1 MFIAYGLNKVEKQT
15 LYVACC
21 LLLFAF
27 LRVAIRFFQ
36 NMNAHEEQITRNETL
51 LPRLTLTCRDG
62 VWSKMLSNEL
72 VPGDLVK
79 ITVGSY
85 VPADAVLI

>member
-1 MFIAYGLNKVEKQT
+1 M
-15 LYVACC
+15 
-21 LLLFAF
+21 
-27 LRVAIRFFQ
+27 
-36 NMNAHEEQITRNETL
+36 L